1 MSAELWAMGD
11 DDILIELMAAS
22 ICHSDIHTELGH
34 WGKQIYPQVPGHEI
48 VGVVRE
54 AGKNVKTLKSA
65 IELVWAGIS

>member
-1 MSAELWAMGD
+1 MGD